1 MERHT
6 KVVGASAGLSAVALA
21 AVFAAALRAVPAGL
35 LPRAPEAV
43 LAAIPHV
50 NAALSV
56 TAFFVVGTGWRLA
69 RNQDIKKH
77 KAAMGLATLL
87 FAVFLTLYLYRVAL
101 IGPSGFEGTGL
112 LLTAYYLILAV
123 HILLAVVCVPLVIY
137 VLALATA
144 YPIQELPRTPHP
156 RVGRVAAALWMV
168 SFALGTVVYAM
179 LYVA

>member
-6 KVVGASAGLSAVALA
+6 KVLGASVVLSALALA
-21 AVFAAALRAVPAGL
+21 AVFAAALQVIPGGL
-35 LPRAPEAV
+35 LPRAPDSV
-43 LAAIPHV
+43 ITAIPHV

-56 TAFFVVGTGWRLA
+56 TAFFVVGAGWRLA
-69 RNQDIKKH
+69 RQREIKKH

-87 FAVFLTLYLYRVAL
+87 FAVFLVLYLYRVAL
-101 IGPSGFEGTGL
+101 IGPTTFGGEGVL
-112 LLTAYYLILAV
+112 ATAYYGILAI

-144 YPIQELPRTPHP
+144 YPVNELPSTPHP

-168 SFALGTVVYAM
+168 SFALGTVVYGM